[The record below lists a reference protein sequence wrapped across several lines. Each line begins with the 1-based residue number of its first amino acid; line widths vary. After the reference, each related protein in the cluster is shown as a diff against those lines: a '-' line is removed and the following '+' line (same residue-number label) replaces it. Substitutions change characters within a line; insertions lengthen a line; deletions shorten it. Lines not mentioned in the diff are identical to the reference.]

1 MSPSELELLLRRLL
15 GEGLQLHPT
24 VYLVIALT
32 SLLSSGVAAFMGAY
46 LKTRGENLAT
56 KSDFDSLLVQLKQ
69 QTREVEEIKSEISQT
84 GWIQQRRWDLK
95 RELYAQ
101 LLVVLEELREKGR
114 WLFES
119 MGDPYPYASRTPEY
133 NESLQRFAAHMH
145 ERGTL
150 DRFLSAKALAG
161 IFLAPDAVT
170 ALENLSHEYEIAADM
185 LAHSNN
191 IAETVQQNR
200 YLMDS
205 LLRSTQQAHELLL
218 AEARTDLLDV
228 APTNAQV

>member
-32 SLLSSGVAAFMGAY
+32 SLLSSGVAAFVGAY

-56 KSDFDSLLVQLKQ
+56 KSDFDSLLAQLKQ
-69 QTREVEEIKSEISQT
+69 QTREVEQVKSEISQA

-101 LLVVLEELREKGR
+101 LLVVLEEIREKGR

-119 MGDPYPYASRTPEY
+119 MGDPYATALSTPEY
-133 NESLQRFAAHMH
+133 NESLQRFAAHMQ

-150 DRFLSAKALAG
+150 DKFLSAKALAG
-161 IFLAPDAVT
+161 IFLTPDAVT
-170 ALENLSHEYEIAADM
+170 ALDNLSHEYEIAADM

-191 IAETVQQNR
+191 IAETMRENR
-200 YLMDS
+200 YLADS
-205 LLRSTQQAHELLL
+205 LIRSTQHAHEVLL
-218 AEARTDLLDV
+218 AEARTDLLGV
-228 APTNAQV
+228 APASAQV

>member
-32 SLLSSGVAAFMGAY
+32 SLLGSGVAAFIGAY
-46 LKTRGENLAT
+46 LRTRGENLAT

-69 QTREVEEIKSEISQT
+69 QTREVEQIKSEISQA

-95 RELYAQ
+95 RELCAQ
-101 LLVVLEELREKGR
+101 LLVVLEEIREKGR
-114 WLFES
+114 CLFES
-119 MGDPYPYASRTPEY
+119 MGDSYPYALSTPEY
-133 NESLQRFAAHMH
+133 NASLQRFAAHMQ

-161 IFLAPDAVT
+161 IFLTPDAVT
-170 ALENLSHEYEIAADM
+170 ALENLSHEYKIAAIARHGYVDRRNQEM
-185 LAHSNN
+185 FSCTRTHS
-191 IAETVQQNR
+191 
-200 YLMDS
+200 
-205 LLRSTQQAHELLL
+205 
-218 AEARTDLLDV
+218 
-228 APTNAQV
+228 